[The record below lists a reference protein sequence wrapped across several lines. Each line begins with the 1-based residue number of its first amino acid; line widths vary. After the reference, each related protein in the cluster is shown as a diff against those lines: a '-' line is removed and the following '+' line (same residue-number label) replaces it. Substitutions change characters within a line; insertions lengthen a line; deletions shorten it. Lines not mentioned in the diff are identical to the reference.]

1 MKLILCV
8 LLLSLASCKS
18 ITSCF
23 LIELPIKEPVIEDT
37 TLTRSPEYQAEIDT
51 LLAADA
57 ENKKWEK
64 IFLKEIA
71 AAEKHQDWNAYQY
84 FLREYIIIPR
94 LKLPEW
100 LQKEPG
106 YVEGINDKFIESL
119 NIK

>member
-23 LIELPIKEPVIEDT
+23 IINLDEVALQPEDT
-37 TLTRSPEYQAEIDT
+37 KLIRSPEYQKEIDE

-57 ENKKWEK
+57 ENKKWERL
-64 IFLKEIA
+64 FLKEIEA
-71 AAEKHQDWNAYQY
+71 AQKHQDWAAYQY
-84 FLREYIIIPR
+84 FLREYIITPR

-100 LQKEPG
+100 IQKEPG
-106 YVEGINDKFIESL
+106 YVPGINVKDMEGLK
-119 NIK
+119 